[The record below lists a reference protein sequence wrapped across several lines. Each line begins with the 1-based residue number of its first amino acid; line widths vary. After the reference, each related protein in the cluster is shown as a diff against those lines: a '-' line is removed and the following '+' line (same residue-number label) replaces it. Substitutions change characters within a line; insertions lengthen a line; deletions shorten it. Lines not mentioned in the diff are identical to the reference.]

1 MNPETTVDEGARGG
15 PVDGDVI
22 VTGVAAIQTDGL
34 VRVFGERET
43 RVEALR
49 GVDLLVDPGSFV
61 AVMGPSGSGKSTLL
75 HLIGGLDRPTEGTV
89 RVGGEDLSQLD
100 DDALTL
106 LRRRRIGF
114 IFQFFN
120 LLPVL
125 SAQENVAL
133 PLLVDGVGEAEAR
146 RRALTALETVGV
158 GHRRDHR
165 PATLSG
171 GEQQRVAVARAVVTE
186 PVLILADEPTGNLD
200 SAAGD
205 QVLGLLRRVVDDS
218 GQTILMVTH
227 DPRGAAVADRLVM
240 LRDGLVAEEQAL
252 ERTGSV
258 REVLRRLEELS

>member
-1 MNPETTVDEGARGG
+1 
-15 PVDGDVI
+15 
-22 VTGVAAIQTDGL
+22 VAL
-34 VRVFGERET
+34 
-43 RVEALR
+43 RVE
-49 GVDLLVDPGSFV
+49 PGSFV

-75 HLIGGLDRPTEGTV
+75 HLIGGLDRPTGGTV
-89 RVGGEDLSQLD
+89 RIGGEDLSLLD
-100 DDALTL
+100 DDSLTL

-125 SAQENVAL
+125 TAQENVAL
-133 PLLVDGVGEAEAR
+133 PLLVDGMSEAEAG
-146 RRALTALETVGV
+146 RRALAALEIVGV
-158 GHRRDHR
+158 AHRRDHR

-205 QVLGLLRRVVDDS
+205 QVLGLLRRLVDES

-227 DPRGAAVADRLVM
+227 DPRGAAVADRLVL
-240 LRDGLVAEEQAL
+240 LRDGVVAEEQTL

-258 REVLRRLEELS
+258 RDVLRRLEELS

>member
-1 MNPETTVDEGARGG
+1 M
-15 PVDGDVI
+15 
-22 VTGVAAIQTDGL
+22 
-34 VRVFGERET
+34 
-43 RVEALR
+43 
-49 GVDLLVDPGSFV
+49 
-61 AVMGPSGSGKSTLL
+61 
-75 HLIGGLDRPTEGTV
+75 
-89 RVGGEDLSQLD
+89 
-100 DDALTL
+100 
-106 LRRRRIGF
+106 
-114 IFQFFN
+114 
-120 LLPVL
+120 
-125 SAQENVAL
+125 AL
-133 PLLVDGVGEAEAR
+133 PLLVDGVGEADAR
-146 RRALTALETVGV
+146 RRALAALETVGV